1 MGQLPSADGN
11 ASMSNTSGKS
21 PDFQAL
27 FEAAPTPFLV
37 LNPDAEFTIAAVNP
51 AYLRVTRTTSEQIV
65 GRPLFEVFPDN
76 PDQLDATGKANLKAS
91 LHRVLATRTTDLMAV
106 QRYDI
111 PRPEG
116 GFEERH
122 WLPVNAP
129 MLSEDRNGCS
139 YYSPCQGRHADPF
152 AFDRRALRRSASR
165 RRCESPASGS
175 RRRSTA
181 LVTP

>member
-21 PDFQAL
+21 PDFQAA

-65 GRPLFEVFPDN
+65 GRPLFEVFPDD

-106 QRYDI
+106 QRRH

-129 MLSEDRNGCS
+129 MLSEDGTVVHIIHHVKDVTQSVRLQQEGVA
-139 YYSPCQGRHADPF
+139 Q
-152 AFDRRALRRSASR
+152 SASR

>member
-1 MGQLPSADGN
+1 
-11 ASMSNTSGKS
+11 MSNTSGKS

-129 MLSEDRNGCS
+129 MLSEDGTVVHIIHHVKDVTQSVRLQQEGVA
-139 YYSPCQGRHADPF
+139 Q
-152 AFDRRALRRSASR
+152 SASR
-165 RRCESPASGS
+165 SAARVQQVVLDDAQQHW
-175 RRRSTA
+175 
-181 LVTP
+181 